1 MTAWKERDAQLM
13 KNRRTILV
21 CPKCETQLSI
31 YDDRENK
38 QLLYCDK
45 CEKIYQYY
53 GPKEVEVQRGTNK
66 EAVAGYYSRFMREL
80 T

>member
-1 MTAWKERDAQLM
+1 MM

-53 GPKEVEVQRGTNK
+53 GPKEVEVQRGTSK
-66 EAVAGYYSRFMREL
+66 IDIKTPAGSRLAGGSSML
-80 T
+80 Y